1 MRMHRLLLA
10 VILALLATAS
20 YAQSSSRATRILVP
34 FAPGGASDTYA
45 RIAAQKI
52 TEQTG
57 KAFVVENRTGAGGRI
72 CWEAGA
78 KSAPDGATLVLI
90 DATYP
95 MLTGLFEK
103 LPWDLAADLVPAA
116 IIAQTPFVIVASPEA
131 KLKTLR
137 ELIDAGRANPGRL
150 NFGSA
155 GVGSVNHI
163 VTALFLHNARID
175 VTHIPYKGMSDAS
188 VALQGGQVQ
197 MMIAASPTALGSIR
211 GGRAVPLAVSTAAR
225 SPAFPEV
232 PTASEAGVDYVV
244 SNWFGFAVPKGTP
257 KALIDTLRN
266 EVVRAMAAPEVRE
279 KLAAQGAEPSSFT
292 PEQFAAFLKDET
304 RRWTAV
310 IKSAGIKVEQ

>member
-1 MRMHRLLLA
+1 MPRLLLA
-10 VILALLATAS
+10 AILALLATAS
-20 YAQSSSRATRILVP
+20 HAQSSPRATRILVP

-52 TEQTG
+52 TERTG
-57 KAFVVENRTGAGGRI
+57 KSFVVENRTGAGGRI

-78 KSAPDGATLVLI
+78 KSAPDGATLTLI

-95 MLTGLFEK
+95 MLPGLFEK
-103 LPWDLAADLVPAA
+103 LPWDIAADLVPAA
-116 IIAQTPFVIVASPEA
+116 IIAQTPFVIVASPQA
-131 KLKTLR
+131 KLQTLR
-137 ELIDAGRANPGRL
+137 SLIDEARARPGKL

-163 VTALFLHNARID
+163 VTALFLHQAGIQ

-188 VALQGGQVQ
+188 VALQGGQVE
-197 MMIAASPTALGSIR
+197 MVIAASPTALGSIR
-211 GGRAVPLAVSTAAR
+211 GGKAVPLAVSTAQR
-225 SPAFPEV
+225 SPAFPDV
-232 PTASEAGVDYVV
+232 PTATESGVDYVV

-266 EVVRAMAAPEVRE
+266 DVAQAMATPEVRE

-292 PEQFAAFLKDET
+292 PEQFAEFLKDET
-304 RRWTAV
+304 RRWTAL
-310 IKSAGIKVEQ
+310 IRSAGIRVDR